1 MENNDGKIQNVNL
14 RGLEVNGEKG
24 FLALLLVEIT
34 IYWLR
39 RKKMVTKLK
48 SEEYGGRT
56 IIFVKGRG
64 GMIFAQSPAITSQY
78 IGVGRTKELAFE
90 DAKNNYR

>member
-1 MENNDGKIQNVNL
+1 MEKRDSL
-14 RGLEVNGEKG
+14 
-24 FLALLLVEIT
+24 LALLLVEIT

-56 IIFVKGRG
+56 I
-64 GMIFAQSPAITSQY
+64 
-78 IGVGRTKELAFE
+78 ELAYLTGHLGI
-90 DAKNNYR
+90 K

>member
-1 MENNDGKIQNVNL
+1 
-14 RGLEVNGEKG
+14 
-24 FLALLLVEIT
+24 
-34 IYWLR
+34 
-39 RKKMVTKLK
+39 MVTKLK

-90 DAKNNYR
+90 DAKIIIDNFNDINKKIKIIDNYFCIFNRAFRN